1 VTPERA
7 PARAP
12 WDSAAPLLLPERA
25 ASLIPPTPEAVEIEP
40 AAPPGSAWAWVRV
53 VVGAVLAAAALRTF
67 VFEAYRIPSE
77 SMEDTLLVGDFVF
90 VSKLAYGPHVWGRH
104 LPGYTAPR
112 RGDVAVFHYPP
123 GLETRL
129 EDRMPYVKRVVGL
142 PGDTVAV
149 VAKRTVVN
157 GSRVPEPPQGR
168 RFWQVRTNGP
178 PPAPE
183 TLAAAGLDL
192 TPERLADGLW
202 LVDANADEAARLAGL
217 AGVDELSVYLRQP
230 GDGSAAFPVSE
241 RYSLDDYGPVIV
253 PRRGL
258 TVALDEASVGL
269 YRVAI
274 TRDEGHTLER
284 SATGILLDGRPA
296 ERYTF
301 AEDYLFVLGDHRDDS
316 ADSRT
321 WGFVPVRNLI
331 GRASWLYLSWDAE
344 ARAVRWDRIGRAV
357 R

>member
-1 VTPERA
+1 MPA
-7 PARAP
+7 PGASPRAP
-12 WDSAAPLLLPERA
+12 WAPDPAAPLLLPERA
-25 ASLIPPTPEAVEIEP
+25 ASLAQVAGETPVP
-40 AAPPGSAWAWVRV
+40 SGSAWAWIRV
-53 VVGAVLAAAALRTF
+53 VVGAILAAAALRTF

-90 VSKLAYGPHVWGRH
+90 VSKLAYGPRVWGRH
-104 LPGYTAPR
+104 LPGYAAPR

-123 GLETRL
+123 GLETRV

-149 VAKRTVVN
+149 VAKRAVVN
-157 GSRVPEPPQGR
+157 GVRVPEPARGR
-168 RFWQVRTNGP
+168 RFWQVRTDGP

-183 TLAAAGLDL
+183 ALAEAGLDL
-192 TPERLADGLW
+192 APERLADGLW

-217 AGVDELSVYLRQP
+217 AGVAETSVYLRVP

-241 RYSLDDYGPVIV
+241 RFSLDDYGPVVV

-258 TVALDEASVGL
+258 TVSLDERAVGL
-269 YRVAI
+269 YRIAI

-284 SATGILLDGRPA
+284 SATGILIDGRPA
-296 ERYTF
+296 TRYTF
-301 AEDYLFVLGDHRDDS
+301 ADDYLFVLGDHRDDS

-321 WGFVPVRNLI
+321 WGFVPTRNLI

-344 ARAVRWDRIGRAV
+344 ARAVRWSRVGRAV

>member
-1 VTPERA
+1 MPVRGP
-7 PARAP
+7 AP
-12 WDSAAPLLLPERA
+12 WLPDPAAPLLLPERA
-25 ASLIPPTPEAVEIEP
+25 ASLAQAAPEP
-40 AAPPGSAWAWVRV
+40 ADSEAPGASGPAWAWVRV
-53 VVGAVLAAAALRTF
+53 VLGAILGAAALRTF

-90 VSKLAYGPHVWGRH
+90 VSKLAYGPRVWGRH
-104 LPGYTAPR
+104 LPGYAAPR

-123 GLETRL
+123 GLEARV

-157 GSRVPEPPQGR
+157 GVRVPEPARGR
-168 RFWQVRTNGP
+168 RFWQVRTDGP

-183 TLAAAGLDL
+183 ALAEAGLDL
-192 TPERLADGLW
+192 TPERLADGVW

-217 AGVDELSVYLRQP
+217 AGVAETSVYLRVP

-241 RYSLDDYGPVIV
+241 RFSLDDYGPVVV

-258 TVALDEASVGL
+258 TVSLDERAVGL
-269 YRVAI
+269 YRIAI

-284 SATGILLDGRPA
+284 SATGILIDGRPA
-296 ERYTF
+296 TRYTF
-301 AEDYLFVLGDHRDDS
+301 ADDYLFVLGDHRDDS

-321 WGFVPVRNLI
+321 WGFVPTRNLI

-344 ARAVRWDRIGRAV
+344 ARAVRWSRVGRAV